1 MYLCIL
7 LRKKI
12 FVGVINMDMRFVVIS
27 RLTDEGAETLQNK
40 PERVKEV
47 NKELEAYGVKVLEQ
61 YVVFGDFDFISI
73 VEVEDV
79 GKFLKAL
86 VNLNS
91 RGTIRTT
98 TYLIVPVDEAI
109 NALKSS

>member
-1 MYLCIL
+1 MITY
-7 LRKKI
+7 
-12 FVGVINMDMRFVVIS
+12 GMRFVVIS
-27 RLTDEGAETLQNK
+27 RLTDEGAETLLNK

-98 TYLIVPVDEAI
+98 TYLIVPVDEAL

>member
-1 MYLCIL
+1 MITY
-7 LRKKI
+7 
-12 FVGVINMDMRFVVIS
+12 GMRFVVIS
-27 RLTDEGAETLQNK
+27 RLTDKGAETLQNK

-98 TYLIVPVDEAI
+98 TYLIVPVDEAL

>member
-1 MYLCIL
+1 
-7 LRKKI
+7 
-12 FVGVINMDMRFVVIS
+12 VIS
-27 RLTDEGAETLQNK
+27 RLTDEGAETLEK
-40 PERVKEV
+40 RPERVKEV

-79 GKFLKAL
+79 RKFLKAMI
-86 VNLNS
+86 NLNS

-98 TYLIVPVDEAI
+98 TYLVMPVDEAL

>member
-1 MYLCIL
+1 
-7 LRKKI
+7 
-12 FVGVINMDMRFVVIS
+12 
-27 RLTDEGAETLQNK
+27 
-40 PERVKEV
+40 
-47 NKELEAYGVKVLEQ
+47 
-61 YVVFGDFDFISI
+61 
-73 VEVEDV
+73 
-79 GKFLKAL
+79 L

>member
-1 MYLCIL
+1 MITY
-7 LRKKI
+7 
-12 FVGVINMDMRFVVIS
+12 GMRFVVIS
-27 RLTDEGAETLQNK
+27 RLTDEGAETLEK
-40 PERVKEV
+40 RPERVKEV

-109 NALKSS
+109 NALKGS

>member
-1 MYLCIL
+1 MKTY
-7 LRKKI
+7 
-12 FVGVINMDMRFVVIS
+12 DMRFVVIS
-27 RLTDEGAETLQNK
+27 RLTDEGAETLEK
-40 PERVKEV
+40 RPERVKEV

-79 GKFLKAL
+79 GKFLKAMI
-86 VNLNS
+86 NLNS

-98 TYLIVPVDEAI
+98 TYLVMPVDEAL

>member
-1 MYLCIL
+1 
-7 LRKKI
+7 
-12 FVGVINMDMRFVVIS
+12 MRFVVIS
-27 RLTDEGAETLQNK
+27 RLTDEGAETLEK
-40 PERVKEV
+40 RPERVKEV

-79 GKFLKAL
+79 RKFLKAMI
-86 VNLNS
+86 NLNS

-98 TYLIVPVDEAI
+98 TYLVMPVDEAL

>member
-1 MYLCIL
+1 
-7 LRKKI
+7 
-12 FVGVINMDMRFVVIS
+12 VINADMRFVVIS
-27 RLTDEGAETLQNK
+27 RLTDEGAETLEK
-40 PERVKEV
+40 RPERVKEV

-73 VEVEDV
+73 VEVEDA

-86 VNLNS
+86 INLNS

-98 TYLIVPVDEAI
+98 TYLIVPVDEAL

>member
-1 MYLCIL
+1 M
-7 LRKKI
+7 
-12 FVGVINMDMRFVVIS
+12 
-27 RLTDEGAETLQNK
+27 
-40 PERVKEV
+40 
-47 NKELEAYGVKVLEQ
+47 EQ

-79 GKFLKAL
+79 RKFLKAMI
-86 VNLNS
+86 NLNS

-98 TYLIVPVDEAI
+98 TYLVMPVDEAL

>member
-1 MYLCIL
+1 
-7 LRKKI
+7 
-12 FVGVINMDMRFVVIS
+12 MDMRFVVIS
-27 RLTDEGAETLQNK
+27 RLTDKGAETLLNR

-98 TYLIVPVDEAI
+98 TYLIVPVDEAL